1 MVDEEDMEAQRVVRH
16 ADGDEGGCMLG
27 VLATEDW
34 CQFFVVVDGM
44 RQKVVKRMK

>member
-1 MVDEEDMEAQRVVRH
+1 VVDDEDMEVQRVARH
-16 ADGDEGGCMLG
+16 EDGDEGGGILG
-27 VLATEDW
+27 VLAMEAW